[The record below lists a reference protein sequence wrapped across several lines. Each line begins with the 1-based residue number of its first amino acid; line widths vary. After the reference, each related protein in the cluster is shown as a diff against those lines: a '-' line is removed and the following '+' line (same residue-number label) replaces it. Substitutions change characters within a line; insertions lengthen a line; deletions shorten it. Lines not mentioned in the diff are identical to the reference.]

1 MPMHLIS
8 SGADFEGA
16 FRVFLASKREASED
30 VEAVVRDIIAD
41 VRSRGDAALIELT
54 RRFDRTDVSGGM
66 RVGAAELDAALAA
79 TDAETRAALE
89 LARSRIAVHH
99 QRQLPQDERY
109 TDATGARLGWRWT
122 AIESVG
128 VYVPG
133 GSASYPSTVLMNV
146 VPAKIAGVPRIA
158 MVVPASAGKL
168 NPLVLAAARLAGAA
182 EIYRI
187 GGAQAIAALAY
198 GTASIAPVAKI
209 VGPGNAY
216 VAAAKR

>member
-133 GSASYPSTVLMNV
+133 GSASFDWVEALQGGDTGDAATYLRRRSAGSQARSATRSSASCRLAEMT
-146 VPAKIAGVPRIA
+146 ARSSASKASSFSSGIAGRP
-158 MVVPASAGKL
+158 
-168 NPLVLAAARLAGAA
+168 LAAACRQL
-182 EIYRI
+182 RPKCRR
-187 GGAQAIAALAY
+187 
-198 GTASIAPVAKI
+198 SP
-209 VGPGNAY
+209 P
-216 VAAAKR
+216 